1 MRLVVMASG
10 NGTDLQSIIDA
21 IEAGYIKAQII
32 GVVSDKKEAYAL
44 ERAKKHGIPAYC
56 LRKKELK
63 ENFFKELLSLLESL
77 NPDGIILAG
86 FLTILSEEIV
96 ERFPN
101 KIINIH
107 PSLIPA
113 FCGKGFY
120 GMRVHQAVYDYGV
133 KYTGCTVHFVDK
145 GTDTGPIIL
154 QEVVKIEEHDTPESI
169 AKKVLEVEHKVLPYA
184 VKLFVEGKLK
194 VEGRRVKVLDKE
206 DL

>member
-1 MRLVVMASG
+1 MNLVVMASG

-21 IEAGYIKAQII
+21 IEEGYINARIVAVI
-32 GVVSDKKEAYAL
+32 SDKKGAYAL
-44 ERAKKHGIPAYC
+44 ERAKKHGIATYC
-56 LRKKELK
+56 LPKKELK
-63 ENFFKELLSLLESL
+63 ENFQRELLKLLEKL

-96 ERFPN
+96 ETFEN

-120 GMRVHQAVYDYGV
+120 GMKVHQAVYEYGV
-133 KYTGCTVHFVDK
+133 KYTGCTVHFVDS
-145 GTDTGPIIL
+145 GADTGPIIL
-154 QEVVKIEEHDTPESI
+154 QEVVKIDEEDTPEAI

-184 VKLFVEGKLK
+184 VKLFTEGKLK
-194 VEGRRVKVLDKE
+194 VEGRKVKILKF
-206 DL
+206 

>member
-1 MRLVVMASG
+1 MNLVVMASG

-21 IEAGYIKAQII
+21 IEKGYINARII
-32 GVVSDKKEAYAL
+32 AVISDKKGAYAL
-44 ERAKKHGIPAYC
+44 ERAKKHGIATYC
-56 LRKKELK
+56 LPKKELK
-63 ENFFKELLSLLESL
+63 ENFQRELLKLLEKL

-96 ERFPN
+96 QTFEN

-120 GMRVHQAVYDYGV
+120 GMKVHQAVYEYGV
-133 KYTGCTVHFVDK
+133 KYTGCTVHFVDS
-145 GTDTGPIIL
+145 GADTGPIIL
-154 QEVVKIEEHDTPESI
+154 QEVVKIDEEDTPEAI

-184 VKLFVEGKLK
+184 VKLFTEGKLK
-194 VEGRRVKVLDKE
+194 VEGRKVKILE
-206 DL
+206 F